1 MKKLHI
7 CLLGLALMAMQCEE
21 QLPSFELEKPFSLQI
36 GEQKMASGAPD
47 MIVHFTQVTQDSR
60 CPTGVNCVWE
70 GEAVAELVLGKMG
83 ADTLALTYRP
93 GREKASIGR
102 ASGYS
107 FRLLEVKPYPEKG
120 STIEKEDYELLLEI
134 KKE

>member
-1 MKKLHI
+1 
-7 CLLGLALMAMQCEE
+7 MAMQCEE

-36 GEQKMASGAPD
+36 GEQKAAAGATD
-47 MIVHFTQVTQDSR
+47 MIVHFTQVTEDSR
-60 CPTGVNCVWE
+60 CPKGVNCVWE

-93 GREKASIGR
+93 GREKASVGR

-107 FRLLEVKPYPEKG
+107 FRLIEVNPYPEKG
-120 STIEKEDYELLLEI
+120 QTIEKEDYQIVLEI

>member
-7 CLLGLALMAMQCEE
+7 CLLGLALMAMQCE
-21 QLPSFELEKPFSLQI
+21 QLPSFELEKPFSLQA
-36 GEQKMASGAPD
+36 GEQMQAASAPD
-47 MIVHFTQVTQDSR
+47 MIVHFTQVTEDSR
-60 CPTGVNCVWE
+60 CPKGVNCVWE

-83 ADTLALTYRP
+83 TDTLALTYRP
-93 GREKASIGR
+93 GREEAALGR

-107 FRLLEVKPYPEKG
+107 FRLLEVNPYPEKG
-120 STIEKEDYELLLEI
+120 QSIEKENYEIVLEI

>member
-21 QLPSFELEKPFSLQI
+21 QLPSFELEKPFSLQV
-36 GEQKMASGAPD
+36 GEQKAAANTSD
-47 MIVHFTQVTQDSR
+47 MVVHFTQVTDDSR
-60 CPTGVNCVWE
+60 CPKGVNCVWE
-70 GEAVAELVLGKMG
+70 GEAVAELVLGKLG
-83 ADTLALTYRP
+83 TDTLALTYRP
-93 GREKASIGR
+93 GREKASVGR

-107 FRLLEVKPYPEKG
+107 FRLLEVNPYPEKG
-120 STIEKEDYELLLEI
+120 NTIKKEDYEIVLEI

>member
-21 QLPSFELEKPFSLQI
+21 ELPSFELEKPFSLQI
-36 GEQKMASGAPD
+36 GEQKAAAGTPD
-47 MIVHFTQVTQDSR
+47 MIVHFTQVSDDSR

-70 GEAVAELVLGKMG
+70 GEAVAELVLGKLG

-93 GREKASIGR
+93 GREKASVGR

-107 FRLLEVKPYPEKG
+107 FRLLEVNPYPEKG
-120 STIEKEDYELLLEI
+120 STIEKEDYQIVLEI